1 MNRLKYHTTDK
12 IKKFRNNIT
21 KNKTKY
27 SITHYI
33 TKDKIH
39 IILKYTNIYSDEIYE
54 FSNLFSFEMLQGIS
68 EYFTQFNNIHQI
80 SIDLDKLLK
89 NNDIIISEFKG
100 NLTLSIVTKVNN
112 QPKEIALNLF
122 QNKLPDFKLF
132 STRMKKSKS
141 KFVEFFKKTFRTRNK
156 TNRTE
161 SKKVRKFFDSPL
173 FISKNNDNIILS
185 YNTPT
190 NANAKDFNYISNK
203 INEVNT
209 AVSQM
214 NTNYMSHRNKDGA
227 TTSNK
232 EIKESM
238 TNLRSNYLKNK
249 EQLRTFYDNMN
260 TFDENN
266 IDFFS
271 RNADRGTKK
280 LEESKNQK
288 DGKTRKTYELEG
300 TMRDLNEYQTNR
312 STRRTFINP
321 KNEFSPENNK
331 NNDIKFSNIFKSR
344 NKMLSPKSN
353 KKERKLR
360 YVFKEIDNYYETLK
374 PNKLGDEKKIFEI
387 INEEDKKDETDNSKI
402 EDKKNDIELKTK
414 EPGLPLVEPEDLSKY
429 VTSNIFYT
437 KKELKLVK
445 TKITKGIKGM
455 HAFFDLLYRATDDG
469 DYESTIL
476 AFCEGRY
483 PQLILFHTNEGARF
497 GVYIEKEKVKSIF
510 GKTKYKEKPDTS
522 FLVSLNSLKIYDIE
536 KGEIAT
542 GNRIEKL
549 CFGRSFYFNENGS
562 NWFIF
567 TPRNYFLDIK
577 CMIGD
582 KKSNFGNIN
591 TNEIVGPK
599 KEYYLQDVEIFQVR
613 IETNLMKGK
622 SNSMKDIKKK

>member
-21 KNKTKY
+21 KNNTKY

-33 TKDKIH
+33 TKNKIH
-39 IILKYTNIYSDEIYE
+39 IILKYTNIFSDEIYE
-54 FSNLFSFEMLQGIS
+54 FSNLFSFEMFQGIN

-100 NLTLSIVTKVNN
+100 NLILSIVTKVKN
-112 QPKEIALNLF
+112 QPKEISLNLF

-132 STRMKKSKS
+132 STRIKKSKS
-141 KFVEFFKKTFRTRNK
+141 FFGEFLKKAFRTRNK
-156 TNRTE
+156 PNQTE
-161 SKKVRKFFDSPL
+161 SKKDRRFFDSPL
-173 FISKNNDNIILS
+173 VISKNNENIILT
-185 YNTPT
+185 YNTQT
-190 NANAKDFNYISNK
+190 NGKVKDSNTISKK
-203 INEVNT
+203 INEDNM
-209 AVSQM
+209 AISQM
-214 NTNYMSHRNKDGA
+214 NTYYLSHRNNDGA
-227 TTSNK
+227 TSNNK

-238 TNLRSNYLKNK
+238 SNLRSNYLKNK
-249 EQLRTFYDNMN
+249 DQLRTFYDNMN
-260 TFDENN
+260 TFDDNN
-266 IDFFS
+266 IDFYS
-271 RNADRGTKK
+271 HNAERGTKK

-288 DGKTRKTYELEG
+288 DGKTRKTNEFEG
-300 TMRDLNEYQTNR
+300 TMSDLNEYQTNR
-312 STRRTFINP
+312 STRRTFINT
-321 KNEFSPENNK
+321 KNEFSPENIK
-331 NNDIKFSNIFKSR
+331 SSGIKFSNIFNSR
-344 NKMLSPKSN
+344 SKKFSPMSN
-353 KKERKLR
+353 KNERKLK
-360 YVFKEIDNYYETLK
+360 YVFREIDNYYESLK
-374 PNKLGDEKKIFEI
+374 PSKLGDEKKIFEI
-387 INEEDKKDETDNSKI
+387 INEEDKKNETD
-402 EDKKNDIELKTK
+402 EDKKNDIDLKKK
-414 EPGLPLVEPEDLSKY
+414 EPGLPMVEPEDLSKY
-429 VTSNIFYT
+429 VTSKIFYT

-445 TKITKGIKGM
+445 TKITKGIKGQ
-455 HAFFDLLYRATDDG
+455 HAFFDLLYRASDDG
-469 DYESTIL
+469 DYESVIL
-476 AFCEGRY
+476 TFCEGRY

-510 GKTKYKEKPDTS
+510 GKTKYKEKPNTS
-522 FLVSLNSLKIYDIE
+522 FLVSLNSLKLYDIE

-613 IETNLMKGK
+613 LETNIMKGK
-622 SNSMKDIKKK
+622 SNSMKDIKS